1 MRGFLMNL
9 NRKHKLLCVTVLALA
24 HLGYALDLE
33 QSIKIAQD
41 KCRDKVFEIQYAR
54 ILQENTHDY
63 SVIVLQDYQ
72 DTQDQYGNVT
82 SQDRSCVNVFIQGKI
97 RTMSFSRS
105 IEKIMTN
112 KENFT
117 LTTAYQDTAG
127 NITRWYYTFAISQ
140 DTIFLKEYGKQDLYI
155 GIDDV
160 EETPNGEIM
169 LYKSDTQN
177 KQILLD
183 SINDELLQGLE
194 NKSQYLPV
202 IQQGQSQ

>member
-1 MRGFLMNL
+1 MTL
-9 NRKHKLLCVTVLALA
+9 NRKYKLLCVVMLALA

-140 DTIFLKEYGKQDLYI
+140 DTIFLKNNGKQYLYI
-155 GIDDV
+155 DIDDV
-160 EETPNGEIM
+160 EETLNGEVVF
-169 LYKSDTQN
+169 YKSQN
-177 KQILLD
+177 KQIPLD
-183 SINDELLQGLE
+183 SINDELLQRLRE
-194 NKSQYLPV
+194 WILIRQYCK
-202 IQQGQSQ
+202 IEERNDKTRFF